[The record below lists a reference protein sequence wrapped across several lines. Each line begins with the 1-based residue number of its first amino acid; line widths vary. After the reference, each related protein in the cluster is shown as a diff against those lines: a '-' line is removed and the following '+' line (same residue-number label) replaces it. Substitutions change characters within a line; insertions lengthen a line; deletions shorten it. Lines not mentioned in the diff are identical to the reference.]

1 MNEIQIIQK
10 QLATERAH
18 FDEVAR
24 VCAAHLRAGSRGAD
38 NPDAVSRGAG
48 APRAADRH
56 DASGP
61 GAVDSRGVGGPQTD
75 SRGANDPGADSLTA
89 DARGPSAN
97 GPDADGPR
105 SDIRGANDSGA
116 DGKFAAACADYFAFA
131 VTRFDAPKAQQL
143 ATQLAGGPRREFLQ
157 AFTEASRTHFERL
170 DALLTGNLP
179 VTEWRAVS
187 RIDADSIFAER
198 TRYSRV
204 KATIPP

>member
-1 MNEIQIIQK
+1 MNEIQIIQQ

-18 FDEVAR
+18 FDEVAQI
-24 VCAAHLRAGSRGAD
+24 CAAHLRAGSRGA
-38 NPDAVSRGAG
+38 G
-48 APRAADRH
+48 APIAADRH
-56 DASGP
+56 DAG
-61 GAVDSRGVGGPQTD
+61 
-75 SRGANDPGADSLTA
+75 
-89 DARGPSAN
+89 

-105 SDIRGANDSGA
+105 ADSRSANDPGSEGN
-116 DGKFAAACADYFAFA
+116 FAAACADYFAFA
-131 VTRFDAPKAQQL
+131 LTRFDAPKAQQL
-143 ATQLAGGPRREFLQ
+143 ATQLANGPRPEFLQ

-170 DALLTGNLP
+170 DAMLTRNLL